1 MSETVKRTS
10 SLGAARPLPP
20 SADIDPGGQSVGQAA
35 QFCLVDC
42 PFPQTARSLPPR
54 MTRSQRRGLIMARG
68 RKWTPA
74 DDEKLRALLATGAS
88 LNRISVALDRP
99 IAGIKAAARRLGL
112 DLPKP
117 KRLPREDR

>member
-1 MSETVKRTS
+1 
-10 SLGAARPLPP
+10 
-20 SADIDPGGQSVGQAA
+20 
-35 QFCLVDC
+35 
-42 PFPQTARSLPPR
+42 
-54 MTRSQRRGLIMARG
+54 MARG